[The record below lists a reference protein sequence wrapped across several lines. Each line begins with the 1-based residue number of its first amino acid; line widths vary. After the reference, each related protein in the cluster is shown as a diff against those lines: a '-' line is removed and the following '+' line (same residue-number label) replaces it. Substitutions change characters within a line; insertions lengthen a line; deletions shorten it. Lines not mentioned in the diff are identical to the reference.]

1 MGDSLEHLFSPR
13 SVCVIGASRDPEAWG
28 HVLLRNLL
36 NGGFRGRIYAVNPRA
51 NEVLGIPCH
60 RSVFEL
66 PEEIDLAVIALPSG
80 LVYDAVVECGEKGA
94 KYAIVVS
101 AGFGESGRSDLER
114 KVVQAARARGM
125 RIIGPNCMGI
135 YSSHSDLVSTFT
147 SLVPPRGEISF
158 VSQSGAVGTTVLA
171 WAKEHGVGFSKFVSI
186 GNESDLSIPEL
197 LEYFETDDS
206 TKVIA
211 LYLESVKD
219 GRRLVSSLSSC
230 TLKKP
235 VVAMKVGVTSAGAAA
250 ASSHTGAIAVEDKII
265 DGVFRQYSVIRA
277 RDPAELFRIS
287 FAFSSLP
294 IPSGR
299 SAAVVTTG
307 GGWGIECADALEM
320 KGISLPPLPREV
332 FEVADATLPGFW
344 SKRNPI
350 DMVASPDPFDY
361 SRILEAVL
369 KSPEFDMAF
378 LLGFGTIGS
387 IAMPSLIR
395 SEIEAAKSISEI
407 VRATNK
413 PLFVVDMLGPSQ
425 SAASRALIKAG
436 IPVFPSSLSAA
447 EAASAMVRY
456 REFRRRKSSRT

>member
-1 MGDSLEHLFSPR
+1 MGHPLERLFSPR
-13 SVCVIGASRDPEAWG
+13 SVCVVGASRDPEAWG

-36 NGGFRGRIYAVNPRA
+36 NGGFKGSIYAVNPKA
-51 NEVLGIPCH
+51 DEVLGIRCY
-60 RSVFEL
+60 RSVSEL
-66 PEEIDLAVIALPSG
+66 PGEVDLAVIALPNR
-80 LVYDAVVECGEKGA
+80 LIYDTVVECGEVGVKF
-94 KYAIVVS
+94 AIIIS
-101 AGFGESGRSDLER
+101 AGFGESGHFELER
-114 KVVQAARARGM
+114 KIVQIARSLGV

-147 SLVPPRGEISF
+147 SLVPPKGGIAF

-186 GNESDLSIPEL
+186 GNEADLSTPEL
-197 LEYFETDDS
+197 LKYFENDNS
-206 TKVIA
+206 TSVIA
-211 LYLESVKD
+211 LYLESVRE
-219 GRRLVSSLSSC
+219 GRGLVSSLSSC

-235 VVAMKVGVTSAGAAA
+235 VVAMKVGVTSAGIAA

-265 DGVFRQYSVIRA
+265 EGIFRQFSVIRA
-277 RDPAELFRIS
+277 RDPGELFRIS
-287 FAFSSLP
+287 FAFSNLP
-294 IPSGR
+294 LPNGR

-320 KGISLPPLPREV
+320 RGIALPPLPRAV
-332 FEVADATLPGFW
+332 FEAADAVLPEFW

-350 DMVASPDPFDY
+350 DMVASTDPFDY

-369 KSPEFDMAF
+369 RSPEFDMAF

-395 SEIEAAKSISEI
+395 SELEAAKEISELA
-407 VRATNK
+407 RSTNK
-413 PLFVVDMLGPSQ
+413 PLFVVDLLGPSQ
-425 SAASRALIKAG
+425 SAASRAFIKTG
-436 IPVFPSSLSAA
+436 IPVFPSASSAA

-456 REFRRRKSSRT
+456 CEFRRRKCFRT